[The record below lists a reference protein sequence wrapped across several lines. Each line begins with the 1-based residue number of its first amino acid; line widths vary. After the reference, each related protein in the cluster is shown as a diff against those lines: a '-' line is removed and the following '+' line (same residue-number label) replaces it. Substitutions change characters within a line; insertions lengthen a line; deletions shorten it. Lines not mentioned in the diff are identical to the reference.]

1 MASGMDPELAE
12 QARRLAEVAV
22 RVGLNLQA
30 GQRVLIA
37 EPFVLQG
44 VARSAAPLVTAVE
57 RVALAAGASG
67 VETIWG
73 DEAEW
78 RRAAVGWPN
87 RDFNE
92 RLEANTERME
102 RAVADGAALLFL
114 MGAHPRLTEGVPPK
128 SVAGLRAQGAALYA
142 RVAPALLGGATN
154 WSALP
159 VPTPEWAEAAFGDL
173 AAAERLPALWR
184 AVTEACRADAADPV
198 AAWSAHVEALERR
211 RDELNEARLD
221 TVRLVGPGTD
231 LTLGLPVGHRWC
243 TASLATKTGRRFLPN
258 LPTEE
263 VFTAPEAGSAEGRL
277 RVARAV
283 GYGGAL
289 IEGIE
294 LEFRGGRVVR
304 ATARRGAEVLE
315 RLLATDHG
323 ASRLGEV
330 ALVPQGT
337 AMARAG
343 RCFLHPLLDE
353 NAMHHVALG
362 DAYAFT
368 VDERSAAA
376 ANRSLVHVDLPVKA
390 EAVLGNAR
398 PGQVPM
404 PVSIGRRF
412 LSLFRGTKTDKA
424 PGLEEPTGAAA
435 PEPRTVDYEWM
446 SVATWLDRHEQHVAL
461 ARRGGG
467 ELLFVGDSITEGWGG
482 NGLAEWNRHFGPLGA
497 VNFGIGGDTT
507 QNVLWRLDHG
517 DVGVLRPRLVVV
529 LIGINNL
536 GREGARP
543 TAAVRGIRAVVAKLE
558 AAFPEA
564 RILLQGILPS
574 DHSAAAEIRQ
584 RVAAVNRQLLAL
596 DCAGGRLVV
605 RDFGGVFLEPDGS
618 ISAEVMPDGL
628 HLSPEGYR
636 RWAEV
641 LAPTVRA
648 LLGVKEGEG

>member
-1 MASGMDPELAE
+1 MDSEFAA
-12 QARRLAEVAV
+12 QALRLAEVAV

-44 VARSAAPLVTAVE
+44 VACCAAPLVAAVE
-57 RVALAAGASG
+57 RAALAAGASG

-78 RRAAVGWPN
+78 RRAAAGWPD
-87 RDFNE
+87 RDFGARLEVNTE
-92 RLEANTERME
+92 RLE
-102 RAVADGAALLFL
+102 RAVTDGAALLFL
-114 MGAHPRLTEGVPPK
+114 MGSHPRLTEGLSAK
-128 SVAGLRAQGAALYA
+128 AVAGLRAHGAAQYA

-159 VPTPEWAEAAFGDL
+159 APTPEWAEVAFSDF
-173 AAAERLPALWR
+173 AAEARLPALWR
-184 AVTEACRADAADPV
+184 AVVESCRADVADPV
-198 AAWSAHVEALERR
+198 AAWSAHVEKLERR
-211 RDELNEARLD
+211 RDELNERRAG

-231 LTLGLPVGHRWC
+231 LRLELPVGHRWC
-243 TASLATKTGRRFLPN
+243 TAGLATKEGRRFLPN

-263 VFTAPEAGSAEGRL
+263 VFTAPEAASAEGYL

-283 GYGGAL
+283 SYGGAL
-289 IEGIE
+289 IDGIE

-304 ATARRGAEVLE
+304 ATATRGAEVLT
-315 RLLATDHG
+315 RLLDTDRG
-323 ASRLGEV
+323 ACRLGEV
-330 ALVPQGT
+330 ALVPEGT
-337 AMARAG
+337 AMARSR

-368 VDERSAAA
+368 AGTGAAA
-376 ANRSLVHVDLPVKA
+376 AVNQSLVHLDLPVEA
-390 EAVLGNAR
+390 EAVLDGTSASPAR
-398 PGQVPM
+398 R
-404 PVSIGRRF
+404 PVSIGRRV
-412 LSLFRGTKTDKA
+412 LALFRGAKPAMAEVKGD
-424 PGLEEPTGAAA
+424 LHDAAA
-435 PEPRTVDYEWM
+435 PAPRLEDYDWM
-446 SVATWLDRHEQHVAL
+446 SVATWRARHAEHVAI
-461 ARRGGG
+461 ARRGCG
-467 ELLFVGDSITEGWGG
+467 ELLFVGDSITEGWAG
-482 NGLAEWNRHFGPLGA
+482 NGAAEWTRHFVPLGA

-517 DVGVLRPRLVVV
+517 DVEGLRPRLVVV

-536 GREGARP
+536 GREN
-543 TAAVRGIRAVVAKLE
+543 AAPAATVRGIRAVVAKLG
-558 AAFPEA
+558 AVFPDA

-574 DHSAAAEIRQ
+574 GLSAFAEIRQ
-584 RVAAVNRQLLAL
+584 RVAAVNRQLLEL
-596 DCAGGRLVV
+596 DSRGGRLVV
-605 RDFGGVFLEPDGS
+605 RDYGEVFLERDGS

-641 LAPTVRA
+641 LAPMVRA
-648 LLGVKEGEG
+648 LLGASAGES